1 MDDGLLMEGAVAAPV
16 PVVSND
22 NRDVTMDTKH
32 AATTYCVPAHAAVV
46 ILDGKPADALV
57 TVIDGDS
64 DRAGALGSSLAGT
77 CTDSSVTNVAC
88 VCIAHTC

>member
-1 MDDGLLMEGAVAAPV
+1 MEGAVAAPV

-22 NRDVTMDTKH
+22 NVTMDTKH
-32 AATTYCVPAHAAVV
+32 AARTSYCVPAHAAVV
-46 ILDGKPADALV
+46 ILDGKSADALV

-64 DRAGALGSSLAGT
+64 DRAGTLGSSLAGT
-77 CTDSSVTNVAC
+77 CTDSSVTTVAC